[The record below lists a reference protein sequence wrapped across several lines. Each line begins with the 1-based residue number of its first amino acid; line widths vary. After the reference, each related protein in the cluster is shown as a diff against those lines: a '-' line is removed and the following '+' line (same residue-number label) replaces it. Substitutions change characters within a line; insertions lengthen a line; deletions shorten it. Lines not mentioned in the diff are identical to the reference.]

1 MPTAKP
7 RLSVTLQPQM
17 YATVAEIASIR
28 RVSMSSVVSEY
39 LDAAAPVLERTATIL
54 AAVDAKMKAA
64 RSGMDSD
71 MEAYRRN
78 LEEAEKALAPM
89 LASAL
94 GTLDGIEPP
103 PSNTGVTPPSSA
115 DSPETSTPLKP
126 LHGAASSGVKG
137 NDV

>member
-7 RLSVTLQPQM
+7 RLSVTLEPGL
-17 YATVAEIASIR
+17 YETISDIARIR
-28 RVSMSSVVSEY
+28 GVSRSSVVSEY

-54 AAVDAKMKAA
+54 AAVEAKIKAA
-64 RSGMDSD
+64 QSGLDSD
-71 MEAYRRN
+71 MDSYRHN

-94 GTLDGIEPP
+94 GTLDGVEPP

-115 DSPETSTPLKP
+115 DTTETSTPLKP